1 MKGKVVK
8 MKPLFNWLAVILFLH
23 HYGVSGADTD
33 RVSVSVK
40 EGDLVTLHTGVE
52 PGKLNYIAWYFNDT
66 QINGNLSHNHTDVQC
81 NKGTE
86 RFGDRLKLD
95 NRTGSL
101 TIMDIR
107 ITDAGVYKL
116 QIINSSSSKK
126 FSVDV
131 SGLSATERYQIRHV
145 MNGESITLVSGE
157 AKDKC
162 YLMTWY
168 YNDNLITE
176 MTGDQSKI
184 CTDDQCKERF
194 RNRLKLNQTTGSL
207 TITNM
212 NITDSGVYQLQI
224 IISNSSLCIA
234 RVKRFTVT
242 VFFPA
247 VGICVL
253 VVLLLMSATVTAG
266 VIYCRQKKYKPQILN
281 MRMMLSRHRIRKTLL
296 KGLGMTLNQTQDEAG
311 YKLV

>member
-1 MKGKVVK
+1 
-8 MKPLFNWLAVILFLH
+8 MKPLFNLLAVILFLH
-23 HYGVSGADTD
+23 HYGVSGVDTD

-40 EGDLVTLHTGVE
+40 EGDSVTLHTGVE
-52 PGKLNYIAWYFNDT
+52 TGKRNHIAWYFNDT
-66 QINGNLSHNHTDVQC
+66 CIAQINGNLSHNHTDVQC
-81 NKGTE
+81 NKGTD
-86 RFGDRLKLD
+86 RFRDRLKLD
-95 NRTGSL
+95 NQTGSL
-101 TIMDIR
+101 NIMDIR
-107 ITDAGVYKL
+107 ITDSGEYQL
-116 QIINSSSSKK
+116 QIINSSSSNK
-126 FSVDV
+126 FNVDV
-131 SGLSATERYQIRHV
+131 SGLFATERYQIRHV
-145 MNGESITLVSGE
+145 MNGESVTLVSGE
-157 AKDKC
+157 TKDKC
-162 YLMTWY
+162 NLMQWY

-176 MTGDQSKI
+176 MTGYQIKI

-194 RNRLKLNQTTGSL
+194 RDRLKLNQTTGSL

-212 NITDSGVYQLQI
+212 NITHSGVYQLQI
-224 IISNSSLCIA
+224 IISNSSLCIT

-266 VIYCRQKKYKPQILN
+266 VIYCRQKKYKPQIMN
-281 MRMMLSRHRIRKTLL
+281 IMMLISRHRIRKTLL